1 MVKIMVDV
9 TTETADKEQLVIC
22 FSGLTKIYVQM
33 IVSLAYVKIRIGLE
47 AC

>member
-1 MVKIMVDV
+1 MADV
-9 TTETADKEQLVIC
+9 TTEAADKEQLVIC
-22 FSGLTKIYVQM
+22 FSGLTKICVQM